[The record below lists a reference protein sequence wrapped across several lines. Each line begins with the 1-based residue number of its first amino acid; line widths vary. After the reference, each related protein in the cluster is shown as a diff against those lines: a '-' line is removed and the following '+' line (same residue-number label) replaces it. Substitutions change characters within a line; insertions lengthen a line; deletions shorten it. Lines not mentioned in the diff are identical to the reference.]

1 MKVLALSDSLA
12 PWHSFWIRFGQY
24 AGALPWPVQIGNDA
38 AAIDALEAGDR
49 LLLYRYALG
58 WGDLATRLQQAHSR
72 GVLIV
77 ADVDDYLWQAQG
89 WSRERLLG
97 CTRALRQCAVITCST
112 TPLLEQLRVMLP
124 GAALVLMPNTAPKHD
139 ALPEPLGPE
148 PPLRIGW
155 SGAPWTRPADLAL
168 LMPLAR
174 WIAARPTQLRLVHVG
189 HSEGRLSLAKALE
202 LDPTLVDTVPLQGHG
217 TYLQALRFHIGLA
230 PVSAGSF
237 NTYKSP
243 IKVLEY
249 SQLGIPWLAS
259 DAQPYRDLCKQWH
272 WPGRLCRTREDW
284 IEQLQPLL
292 DQQKRLQEGQA
303 LQALCR
309 VQASYASGVARW
321 SQLLESNPARLV
333 SSSAA

>member
-24 AGALPWPVQIGNDA
+24 AGALPWPVQISDDA
-38 AAIDALEAGDR
+38 AAIDALGPGDS

-58 WGDLATRLQQAHSR
+58 WGDLAARLLQSRSR

-112 TPLLEQLRVMLP
+112 NPLLEQLRVMLP

-174 WIAARPTQLRLVHVG
+174 WIAARPAQLRLVHVG
-189 HSEGRLSLAKALE
+189 HGEGRLSLAEALE

-230 PVSAGSF
+230 PLAAGSF

-249 SQLGIPWLAS
+249 SQIGIPWLAS

-272 WPGRLCRTREDW
+272 WPGRLCRTGEDW

-292 DQQKRLQEGQA
+292 NHHKRLQEGQA

-321 SQLLESNPARLV
+321 SQLLQSNPARLV